1 MLAHKRIP
9 VTSGGTVIEHAG
21 PERVRVLLAA
31 RNAVVLVRTRKG
43 AIGAIALIDCGA
55 DWRYKPAW
63 NNPQKHVLKSE
74 TEENPRNVWTFKRKG
89 ERCSRAV

>member
-1 MLAHKRIP
+1 MLARQRIP

-43 AIGAIALIDCGA
+43 AIGAIALIDCGG
-55 DWRYKPAW
+55 DWSYKPAW
-63 NNPQKHVLKSE
+63 NNPQKDVLKSE
-74 TEENPRNVWTFKRKG
+74 TDENPRNVWSFKNFKKRVP
-89 ERCSRAV
+89 E

>member
-1 MLAHKRIP
+1 M
-9 VTSGGTVIEHAG
+9 SGGSVIEMAD
-21 PERVRVLLAA
+21 PERARAILRAPNAISTALTRQKLIAEIELL
-31 RNAVVLVRTRKG
+31 
-43 AIGAIALIDCGA
+43 DCGA